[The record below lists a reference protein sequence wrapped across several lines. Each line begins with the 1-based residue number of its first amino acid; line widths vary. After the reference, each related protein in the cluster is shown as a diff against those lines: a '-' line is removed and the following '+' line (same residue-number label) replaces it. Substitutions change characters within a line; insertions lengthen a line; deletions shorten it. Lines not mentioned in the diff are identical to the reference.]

1 MSAQKVFQHFI
12 AQNQIG
18 SAIML
23 RYKYIFVIEMCLKK
37 TKYDNENPLNKIQIS
52 RDFADFFLCFWNS
65 NNFFLKKI
73 HKFSLLLASYLFNQ
87 IKLKWD
93 QIFFRSIYMN

>member
-12 AQNQIG
+12 AQNQVG

-37 TKYDNENPLNKIQIS
+37 TKYYNENPLNKIQIS
-52 RDFADFFLCFWNS
+52 RDFAVFFGVFEIQIISFWM
-65 NNFFLKKI
+65 KI
-73 HKFSLLLASYLFNQ
+73 HKFSLLLASNLFNE